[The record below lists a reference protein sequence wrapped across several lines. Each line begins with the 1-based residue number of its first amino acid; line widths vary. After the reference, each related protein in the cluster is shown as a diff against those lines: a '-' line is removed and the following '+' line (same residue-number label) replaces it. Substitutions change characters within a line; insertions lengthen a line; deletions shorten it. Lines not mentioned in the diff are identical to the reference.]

1 MDIYMLKKKCPGD
14 QHGISDQLE
23 KTNNLLD
30 STIQTTRK
38 MYSELRPTLLE
49 HFSIKEVLVDQLN
62 TFRKSNNISGKTDID
77 LGGVELKEEDSVAIF
92 RIAQEALNN
101 IKWHSQAK
109 TVNIR
114 LKKLKFHLELTVE
127 DDGIGIKKENLNKS
141 KSYGII
147 GMKERTSFLGGEIEF
162 KGISGKGTTIT
173 LTIPLKSINN

>member
-1 MDIYMLKKKCPGD
+1 
-14 QHGISDQLE
+14 
-23 KTNNLLD
+23 
-30 STIQTTRK
+30 
-38 MYSELRPTLLE
+38 
-49 HFSIKEVLVDQLN
+49 
-62 TFRKSNNISGKTDID
+62 
-77 LGGVELKEEDSVAIF
+77 
-92 RIAQEALNN
+92 
-101 IKWHSQAK
+101 
-109 TVNIR
+109 